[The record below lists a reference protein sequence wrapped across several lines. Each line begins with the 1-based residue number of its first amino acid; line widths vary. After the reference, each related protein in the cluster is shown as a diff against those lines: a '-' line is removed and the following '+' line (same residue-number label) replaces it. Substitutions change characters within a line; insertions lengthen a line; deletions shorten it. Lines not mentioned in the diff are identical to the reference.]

1 MLSDHVN
8 ILYYCW
14 LSELQPLQPHL
25 IQYFGSH
32 QIQNYMARHSQRPG
46 SITWH
51 CNDGTSST
59 KCLPHLIHLKDL
71 SYFLDKGTLVTRDYQ
86 PNLNFIS
93 GWHTPAK
100 LSHWIKF
107 FINSLIKSLNKI
119 FSWTETLYKQV
130 QLPASSSIIK
140 VKGKYTGWGL
150 IINTKCHWKPA
161 RRIPICNLLN
171 LIKQN

>member
-1 MLSDHVN
+1 MLTSSITAGSQSFSHCSHIWYS
-8 ILYYCW
+8 ILD
-14 LSELQPLQPHL
+14 L
-25 IQYFGSH
+25 IRYR
-32 QIQNYMARHSQRPG
+32 ITWPATQRPG

-140 VKGKYTGWGL
+140 VKGEYTGWGL